1 MNMRFAPKAAATAAL
16 ALVAA
21 VGAQNCADQ
30 RAPECTTGFTVSN
43 QAGTVR
49 AGYATRLELLSQS
62 GMCNPGEILKGG
74 VFGIRTYYQ
83 GGSDGYI
90 DYSIPAKVALQFEP
104 VGLAAFEAYDREAPG
119 FDRLD
124 PNLILYNIGD
134 FATATPNGDRC
145 DVVNIQPVN
154 VQIPEAPLIPADE
167 GDPEDPDDDE
177 PEQPAVPPISYA
189 INWTR
194 LQFLVTTPYPGT
206 QFEGDV
212 TIQVNNCI
220 GTYKATGVYATDHVS
235 CAGAEGGPDPSQ
247 CLALPDL
254 SQGVFF
260 GTGINPDFP
269 VRCEDVTPEGVT
281 DPAKADFLCVLDGD
295 FPAIR

>member
-30 RAPECTTGFTVSN
+30 RPPECTTGFTVSN
-43 QAGTVR
+43 QAGTIR
-49 AGYATRLELLSQS
+49 AGYATRFDLLSQS
-62 GMCNPGEILKGG
+62 GTCNEGEILKGG

-90 DYSIPAKVALQFEP
+90 DYSIPAKVALQFED
-104 VGLAAFEAYDREAPG
+104 VGLAVFDAYDREAPG

-124 PNLILYNIGD
+124 PNLIIYNIGD

-145 DVVNIQPVN
+145 DVVNIQPMTVN
-154 VQIPEAPLIPADE
+154 VPAAPLIPADE
-167 GDPEDPDDDE
+167 GDPDDPEDDE
-177 PEQPAVPPISYA
+177 PEVPEAPPVSYS

-206 QFEGDV
+206 QFEGEL
-212 TIQVNNCI
+212 TIQVNDCV

-235 CAGAEGGPDPSQ
+235 CEGAEGGPDPDQ

-254 SQGVFF
+254 SKNVFF

-269 VRCEDVTPEGVT
+269 VRC
-281 DPAKADFLCVLDGD
+281 DPDLLLCVLDGD